1 MGGMGLDRRHVFNAV
16 VALVVGLACTAP
28 QPALP
33 PPEGGPAA
41 AAVPADSA
49 VDGPVRPGSPLSEPE
64 RQALAA
70 ALAARIEGVR
80 RAHPR
85 GPLGSV
91 CLTSSTASGAELLGQ
106 EPLAEV
112 RDAVQAVIA
121 LPVTLLGAEC
131 VSVPG
136 PAGHDRNFL
145 ADRKT
150 GLPAASVT
158 VGRPIRGRDG
168 TLRFGGSLA
177 LGGRWAHGF
186 SCDLVVPGFDPEQHC
201 RMTWIS

>member
-1 MGGMGLDRRHVFNAV
+1 MDQRHVFNAA

-41 AAVPADSA
+41 AAVPADSTVEA
-49 VDGPVRPGSPLSEPE
+49 PIGPGSPLSEPE

-85 GPLGSV
+85 GGLRSV
-91 CLTSSTASGAELLGQ
+91 CLTSSTASVAGLLGQ

-112 RDAVQAVIA
+112 RDALQAAIA
-121 LPVTLLGAEC
+121 LPVTLLGSEC
-131 VSVPG
+131 A
-136 PAGHDRNFL
+136 PASAARDVTIDSYLVDRET
-145 ADRKT
+145 R
-150 GLPAASVT
+150 LPAASVT
-158 VGRPIRGRDG
+158 VSRPIRGRDG